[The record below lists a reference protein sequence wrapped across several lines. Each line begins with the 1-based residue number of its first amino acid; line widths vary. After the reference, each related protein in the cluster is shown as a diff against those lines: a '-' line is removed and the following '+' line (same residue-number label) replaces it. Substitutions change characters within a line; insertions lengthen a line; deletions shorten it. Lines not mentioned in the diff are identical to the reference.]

1 MKKQSL
7 YYFLISLIKIKVKE
21 MNIKIF
27 SVVLIICF
35 VYGTILAQQNFYS
48 GNFAHTF
55 SIVAMDPETG
65 EMGVAVQ
72 SHWFSVGTIVTWG
85 EAGVGVIATQ
95 SFVNPSFG
103 PRGLK
108 LLKQGK
114 TAQEVVD
121 ELIASDEGR
130 DVRQLAVLSV
140 DGTVASYTGKNCIP
154 GAGNIVGKNYSVQA
168 NLMLNDKVWPAMSE
182 AFENSTGP
190 LAERMVAALEA
201 AQEVG
206 GDIRGKQSA
215 CILVVKG
222 KSTGKVWEDRLIDLR
237 VDDSPEP
244 IKEIKRLLKVHRAY
258 DHMNAGDLAVEHGDM
273 QLAMK
278 EYSTAEEMFPDNEE
292 MKYWHAVTLVNNGG
306 LEEALPIFREVF
318 TKNKNW
324 KILTPRLVPVGLL
337 TVNDEDLQKIL
348 SVAE

>member
-1 MKKQSL
+1 M
-7 YYFLISLIKIKVKE
+7 ITKIYTIILV
-21 MNIKIF
+21 
-27 SVVLIICF
+27 ICF
-35 VYGTILAQQNFYS
+35 TSGVMMAQQNFYS

-55 SIVAMDPETG
+55 SIVGMDPETG

-72 SHWFSVGTIVTWG
+72 SHWFSVGTIVSWG

-103 PRGLK
+103 PRGLE

-121 ELIASDEGR
+121 ELIDSDEGR

-168 NLMLNDKVWPAMSE
+168 NLMLNDKVWPAMSK
-182 AFENSTGP
+182 AFETSTGP

-222 KSTGKVWEDRLIDLR
+222 RSTGKVWEDRLIDLR

-278 EYSTAEEMFPDNEE
+278 EYSAAEEMFPDNEE

-306 LEEALPIFREVF
+306 LGEALPIFKEIF
-318 TKNKNW
+318 EKNENW
-324 KILTPRLVPVGLL
+324 KILTPRLVPIGLL
-337 TVNDEDLQKIL
+337 TVNDEDLQKIM